1 LIPVSD
7 WLRSFISN
15 LVSGTVV
22 TPFIVLVW
30 TTLYYRLR
38 AAKET
43 PAEAPAP
50 PA

>member
-1 LIPVSD
+1 
-7 WLRSFISN
+7 
-15 LVSGTVV
+15 
-22 TPFIVLVW
+22 VLVW